1 MNTINKKNSYNTD
14 LKNHFSDDRNLADDL
29 KDDRRQT
36 DNDNREIA
44 ERGYTVRN
52 GYNPNRPNPDQED
65 YTGDDDLDDLNDD
78 FHNDRDLED
87 NNDDI
92 YEVELE
98 DDNYAEENDE
108 FDNPSD
114 LKEDEYDFNETEDAL
129 EDIDDEEEDDDD
141 DDDDD
146 NYIEE
151 DIDEGDNDYVED
163 DVQEDNDDE
172 EYPENDPRR
181 F

>member
-1 MNTINKKNSYNTD
+1 MNTIDKNNSPNKD
-14 LKNHFSDDRNLADDL
+14 FKNHFSNDRNLAEDLNDDV
-29 KDDRRQT
+29 KKP

-65 YTGDDDLDDLNDD
+65 FVNDDDLDDLNDD

-87 NNDDI
+87 DNDDI

-98 DDNYAEENDE
+98 DENDE

-114 LKEDEYDFNETEDAL
+114 LKEDEFDFNETEDVL
-129 EDIDDEEEDDDD
+129 EDIDDEDEDEYDDDD
-141 DDDDD
+141 DDF
-146 NYIEE
+146 IEE
-151 DIDEGDNDYVED
+151 DIDDNENDYIED

-172 EYPENDPRR
+172 EYPENDPRK